1 MTSKKSI
8 LVAEDDASMARLI
21 SYKLNTAGY
30 EVEIAEDGG
39 KVLGQISKNDY
50 NALVLDLMLPVLSGE
65 QVLKKLRE
73 KSFDIPVLILS
84 AKSQEKDILSSLRSG
99 ADEYMTKPFK
109 PDELLLRLKKMLES

>member
-30 EVEIAEDGG
+30 EVEIAKDGG
-39 KVLGQISKNDY
+39 KVLDQLGENDY

-84 AKSQEKDILSSLRSG
+84 AKSQEKDILSSLKSG